1 MKPESD
7 NQKQPRTL
15 FEDPAS
21 RLLTSAEAG
30 AFLGRSARTV
40 QRLAKK
46 RIIPAYHLNG
56 DLRFYLA
63 DIMKALERYKTR
75 EVAL

>member
-1 MKPESD
+1 MKSESE
-7 NQKQPRTL
+7 KQSKAL

-30 AFLGRSARTV
+30 VFLGRSARTV

-46 RIIPAYHLNG
+46 RIISAYHLNG

-75 EVAL
+75 EVVL